1 MLIIEIKSVKD
12 RYQHFNECND
22 LLSLIK
28 PLQGSILG
36 HLLFLVYTNDL
47 SKDFRSVTKLS
58 AYDTLYFIDDFNN
71 IPIAKENVQKH
82 FGSFLDRKLNFLKNI
97 DKNIKKARR
106 YIYIVKKLNL
116 SSPLSSLITIYKSL
130 IRANLHYGDI
140 IYD

>member
-1 MLIIEIKSVKD
+1 MIYLK
-12 RYQHFNECND
+12 
-22 LLSLIK
+22 
-28 PLQGSILG
+28 
-36 HLLFLVYTNDL
+36 
-47 SKDFRSVTKLS
+47 KDFRSVTKLF
-58 AYDTLYFIDDFNN
+58 AYDTWYFIDDFNN
-71 IPIAKENVQKH
+71 IPMAKENVKKH

-97 DKNIKKARR
+97 DNNIKKARR